1 MEIKTTYGGLEL
13 IIEPEIS
20 ENEESVYRV
29 YFGSQSVIVSK
40 LNWVEISK
48 IILNAME
55 FIDDNL

>member
-20 ENEESVYRV
+20 ENEGSVYRV

-40 LNWVEISK
+40 LNWVKISK
-48 IILNAME
+48 IILNSME